1 MLSKGWLTDLGTAWP
16 SGEGQGCGGWC
27 FSWDTRP
34 RESSVCQISSQPS
47 ALQGSRS
54 QLGAPP
60 GCGHFKF
67 LITETQRGAGT
78 CLRSLRMSTDPRL
91 GHLSPKSAL
100 PPVGFLTSAL
110 WCPQGEETK
119 GKQASM
125 PRASYILAE
134 TSAARIQPSHF
145 TYAITEAL

>member
-1 MLSKGWLTDLGTAWP
+1 MGDGVSAGTRGPKSPVSARSPP
-16 SGEGQGCGGWC
+16 SHQLCRAG
-27 FSWDTRP
+27 
-34 RESSVCQISSQPS
+34 
-47 ALQGSRS
+47 RS

-91 GHLSPKSAL
+91 GHLSPNSAL

-134 TSAARIQPSHF
+134 TSAARVQPSHF